1 MNAKAKNS
9 FSADMTQTKI
19 PVSIFNTDGLIR
31 GPDKY
36 MYTIYQTERVLIE
49 YHGLYS

>member
-9 FSADMTQTKI
+9 LSADMTQTKI
-19 PVSIFNTDGLIR
+19 PVTIFNTDGLIR
-31 GPDKY
+31 GPDK
-36 MYTIYQTERVLIE
+36 YTIYQTERVLIE